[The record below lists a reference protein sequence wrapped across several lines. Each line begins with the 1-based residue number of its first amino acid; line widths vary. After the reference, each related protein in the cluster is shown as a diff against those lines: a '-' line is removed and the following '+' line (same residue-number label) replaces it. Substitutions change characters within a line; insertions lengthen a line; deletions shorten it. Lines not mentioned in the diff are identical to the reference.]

1 MEVGLKLS
9 KEDSLQTKEEKA
21 KMVNIHYQNAIDN
34 LMHTMVNTRRD
45 IAYVVSSIAQY
56 LSNHG
61 EKHWL
66 GIKRTMRYL
75 KGMMGKMLIYRRTN
89 TPILLQG
96 YSNVDWVRDVD
107 TKISTT

>member
-1 MEVGLKLS
+1 
-9 KEDSLQTKEEKA
+9 
-21 KMVNIHYQNAIDN
+21 
-34 LMHTMVNTRRD
+34 MHAMVNTRPD
-45 IAYVVSSIAQY
+45 ITYVVSSIAQY

-75 KGMMGKMLIYRRTN
+75 KGMMGKGLIYRRTN

>member
-9 KEDSLQTKEEKA
+9 KEYSLQTKEEKT
-21 KMVNIHYQNAIDN
+21 KMVNIHYQNAVDN
-34 LMHTMVNTRRD
+34 LMHAMGNTRPD
-45 IAYVVSSIAQY
+45 IAYVVNSIAQY
-56 LSNHG
+56 SSNHG

-96 YSNVDWVRDVD
+96 YSNVDWVGDVD